1 MLKKGDY
8 PILYRVSYTTY
19 PDRQVES
26 TVPFTITIVDPCDA
40 PVGVTGSVLTDQE
53 YTITQTA
60 LPYTVPV
67 YTSDPVWCDIT
78 YSYTI
83 TDPSGDPVLSFDAL
97 TQTFTF
103 NYSTDVI
110 LSGSDFI
117 DYTVTVVGEAG
128 NVTLTT
134 GSS

>member
-1 MLKKGDY
+1 M
-8 PILYRVSYTTY
+8 
-19 PDRQVES
+19 
-26 TVPFTITIVDPCDA
+26 PFTITIVDPCDA

-78 YSYTI
+78 YSYMI
-83 TDPSGDPVLSFDAL
+83 TDTSGDAVLTFDPL

-103 NYSTDVI
+103 EEPTDVS
-110 LSGSDFI
+110 LSGIGFI
-117 DYTVTVVGEAG
+117 DYTITVTGEAG
-128 NVTLTT
+128 NVTPMAD
-134 GSS
+134 S